1 MDPDFSG
8 QTRKDR
14 NELQR
19 YGQNS
24 WNLLGVQIRFSI
36 KTMLTYVFLKHGR
49 ISCRLWG
56 PKCRHLIYVS
66 SIHYEEAFPRKR
78 RQLLVLWVIIWQSFS
93 LSLCQKPCRNQM
105 RTLYALKVKN
115 NPWQWATSLHSWIIF
130 CSFWSE
136 LSNKWYVIIM
146 FKHRGLGID
155 LGLQCPINKKTN
167 FRTISSHF
175 LKQNYS

>member
-1 MDPDFSG
+1 MYL
-8 QTRKDR
+8 K
-14 NELQR
+14 
-19 YGQNS
+19 
-24 WNLLGVQIRFSI
+24 
-36 KTMLTYVFLKHGR
+36 KHGR
-49 ISCRLWG
+49 IPCRSQG

-136 LSNKWYVIIM
+136 LSNLSSM
-146 FKHRGLGID
+146 FQTSKIKVLLESWFCSVFQWFDYTIKSYRADWLVFGSFWKIFV
-155 LGLQCPINKKTN
+155 N
-167 FRTISSHF
+167 FGS
-175 LKQNYS
+175 